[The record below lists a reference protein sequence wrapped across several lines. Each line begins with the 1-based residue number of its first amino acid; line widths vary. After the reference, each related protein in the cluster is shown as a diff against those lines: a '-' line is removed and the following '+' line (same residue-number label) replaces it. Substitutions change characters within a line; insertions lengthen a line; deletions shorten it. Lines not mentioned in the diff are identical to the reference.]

1 MAKRSS
7 PKLANLRELL
17 ATLCLAFQIQTET
30 ADILEEYETR
40 IYSLEEDRKRLVADY
55 KALDGRCNSLE
66 KRYSELLY
74 RFSEVVQASK

>member
-17 ATLCLAFQIQTET
+17 ATLGLAFQIQTET
-30 ADILEEYETR
+30 ADILEEYHKR

-55 KALDGRCNSLE
+55 KALDSRCISLE

>member
-7 PKLANLRELL
+7 PKLSNLRELL
-17 ATLCLAFQIQTET
+17 ATLGIAFQIQTET
-30 ADILEEYETR
+30 ADILEEYENR

>member
-1 MAKRSS
+1 MAKVSS
-7 PKLANLRELL
+7 PKLSNLRELL
-17 ATLCLAFQIQTET
+17 ATLGIAFQIQTET
-30 ADILEEYETR
+30 ADILEEYHNR

-55 KALDGRCNSLE
+55 KALDGRCSSLE

>member
-1 MAKRSS
+1 MSKHSS

-17 ATLCLAFQIQTET
+17 ATLGLAFQIQTET

-55 KALDGRCNSLE
+55 KALDSRCNSLE